1 MNISTYVYT
10 DNSLSALLKDLS
22 SHEEHQILGGTKI
35 SAKPVCKSKVI
46 TKANWTA
53 PHGYHAKITPYPRPT
68 AITIADNSGKPSVQT
83 RVPTIDLD

>member
-35 SAKPVCKSKVI
+35 SPKLVCKSKVI
-46 TKANWTA
+46 TIANW
-53 PHGYHAKITPYPRPT
+53 PISHGIIFYHSIAATPPVG
-68 AITIADNSGKPSVQT
+68 DH
-83 RVPTIDLD
+83 